1 MYQYIFIK
9 WERKS
14 KFCTLS
20 PCRAISG
27 EVKRIKKKSLVIGLL
42 LVMSAI
48 FCFNINPVSAQEGS
62 IDSIEKYMSGTDT
75 ILNITV
81 THQAP
86 GFPAGTSNP
95 LNFIDHLEIE
105 IDGAFPYVMV
115 NTADYQVT
123 HFSVQYNM
131 GEVAGSPTVR
141 VRAVSLQTEYD
152 WYGPVNVPEFSLIQ
166 LAPILLVAS
175 IAILLIKT
183 KITTKSKNRKAICSI
198 FFFLFPIFNSKFIN

>member
-1 MYQYIFIK
+1 
-9 WERKS
+9 
-14 KFCTLS
+14 
-20 PCRAISG
+20 
-27 EVKRIKKKSLVIGLL
+27 
-42 LVMSAI
+42 
-48 FCFNINPVSAQEGS
+48 
-62 IDSIEKYMSGTDT
+62 
-75 ILNITV
+75 
-81 THQAP
+81 
-86 GFPAGTSNP
+86 
-95 LNFIDHLEIE
+95 
-105 IDGAFPYVMV
+105 MV

-183 KITTKSKNRKAICSI
+183 KITTKSKK
-198 FFFLFPIFNSKFIN
+198 